1 MLRLVSS
8 NTGWMLIRVTDTM
21 SSGTNSAA
29 TPFMSITVVANTTVR
44 YENLLSL
51 AVHTT
56 VEKSLLKRWCKSKS
70 GTRPKIESAIAD
82 TFTSFYKDLR
92 RLTKYKRLLFLFSSV
107 KNHLPLYLLDKGKIS
122 AGQSLK
128 VGLNLLDVP
137 VPPFQVQQAGD
148 EFVIK
153 TLPDYPARVAGG
165 YGIRR
170 NV

>member
-1 MLRLVSS
+1 MPGKSRQFRLLFDNVTITRISKNGKILRFCRFLYH
-8 NTGWMLIRVTDTM
+8 IC
-21 SSGTNSAA
+21 
-29 TPFMSITVVANTTVR
+29 TT
-44 YENLLSL
+44 
-51 AVHTT
+51 
-56 VEKSLLKRWCKSKS
+56 S

-128 VGLNLLDVP
+128 VGLYLLDVP